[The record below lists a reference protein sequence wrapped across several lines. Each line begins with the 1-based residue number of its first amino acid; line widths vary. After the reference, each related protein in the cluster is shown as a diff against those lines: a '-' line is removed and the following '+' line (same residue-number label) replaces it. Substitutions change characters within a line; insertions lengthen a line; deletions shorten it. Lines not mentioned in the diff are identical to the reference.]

1 MIAISRNLTY
11 NDFNNLQGV
20 FAMSANKKLNLTM
33 LCDFYELTMSN
44 GYFQKGYKDR
54 ICYFDVFYRQC
65 PDGGGFAIA
74 AGLEQVIQ
82 YIQDLH
88 FDPEDIEYLR
98 GRNLFSEEFLAY
110 LADFR
115 FTGDIWAVP
124 EGTPVFPKEPIMT
137 VRAPAIEAQLIETY
151 VLLVINHQSLIATKA
166 NRVVRAA
173 EGRTVLEF
181 GSRRAQGAD
190 AAIYGAR
197 AAYIGGCN
205 GTACTISDQLFGV
218 YAGGTMAHAWVQMF
232 DSEYEAFKAYCELY
246 PNNATLLVDTYNT
259 LKSGV
264 PNAIRVFN
272 DVLKPRGITKCGI
285 RLDSG
290 DIAYLSREARKM
302 LDAAGW
308 TECQISASNSLD
320 EHIIRDLLRQGA
332 QIDMFGV
339 GERLITARSEP
350 VFGGVYKLTA
360 VEGDDG
366 AIIPKIKISENVGKI
381 TNPHFKKL
389 YRFYGNDTG
398 KAIAD
403 YLCVYDETV
412 DDSGE
417 MEIFDP
423 DATWKTKTVYNFT
436 AKELQVPIFKNGELV
451 YQCPDLQQIRTYC
464 MDQVNTLWDEVKRF
478 DNPHNYY
485 VDLSQKLWD
494 IKYSLLKDK
503 GAR

>member
-1 MIAISRNLTY
+1 MTVNE
-11 NDFNNLQGV
+11 
-20 FAMSANKKLNLTM
+20 KLNLTM
-33 LCDFYELTMSN
+33 LCDFYELTMAN
-44 GYFQKGYKDR
+44 GYFEKGYRDK
-54 ICYFDVFYRQC
+54 ICYFDVFFRQC
-65 PDGGGFAIA
+65 PDKGGFAIA
-74 AGLEQVIQ
+74 AGLEQIID
-82 YIQDLH
+82 YIKDLH
-88 FDPEDIEYLR
+88 FSAEDIAYLR
-98 GRNLFSEEFLAY
+98 GRKLFSEEFLSY

-115 FTGDIWAVP
+115 FTGDMWAVP
-124 EGTPVFPKEPIMT
+124 EGTPIFPNEPIIT
-137 VRAPAIEAQLIETY
+137 VRAPAIQAQLIETF
-151 VLLVINHQSLIATKA
+151 LLLSINHQSLIATKA

-173 EGRTVLEF
+173 QGRTVLEF

-190 AAIYGAR
+190 AAILGAR

-232 DSEYEAFKAYCELY
+232 DSEYEAFKKYCELY

-272 DVLKPRGITKCGI
+272 EVLKPMGITKCGI

-290 DIAYLSREARKM
+290 DMAYLTQKARKM
-302 LDAAGW
+302 LDDAGW
-308 TECQISASNSLD
+308 TECQISVSNSLD
-320 EHIIRDLLRQGA
+320 EYIIQDLLRQGA
-332 QIDMFGV
+332 KIDMFGV

-350 VFGGVYKLTA
+350 VFGGVYKLA
-360 VEGDDG
+360 GVEQEDG
-366 AIIPKIKISENVGKI
+366 SILPKIKISENVGKI

-403 YLCVYDETV
+403 YLCLHDEVV

-423 DATWKTKTVYNFT
+423 EATWKVKTVYDFT
-436 AKELQVPIFKNGELV
+436 AKELMVPIFKNGEQV
-451 YQCPDLQQIRTYC
+451 YQCPDLQQVRAYC
-464 MDQVNTLWDEVKRF
+464 QEQVDTLWDEVKRF
-478 DNPHNYY
+478 DNPHTYY

-494 IKYSLLKDK
+494 IKQELLKK
-503 GAR
+503 KR

>member
-1 MIAISRNLTY
+1 MKTSE
-11 NDFNNLQGV
+11 
-20 FAMSANKKLNLTM
+20 KLNLTM
-33 LCDFYELTMSN
+33 LCDFYELTMGN
-44 GYFQKGYKDR
+44 GYFEKGYKDR
-54 ICYFDVFYRQC
+54 ITYFDLFFRRC

-74 AGLEQVIQ
+74 AGLEQIIE
-82 YIQDLH
+82 YIQNLH
-88 FDPEDIEYLR
+88 FSAEDIEYLR

-124 EGTPVFPKEPIMT
+124 EGTPIFPQEPIIT
-137 VRAPAIEAQLIETY
+137 VRAPAIEAQLIETF
-151 VLLVINHQSLIATKA
+151 LLLCINHQSLIATKA

-173 EGRTVLEF
+173 QGRTVLEF

-190 AAIYGAR
+190 AAILGAR

-205 GTACTISDQLFGV
+205 GTACTISDQLYGV

-232 DSEYEAFKAYCELY
+232 DSEYEAFKAYCEMY

-272 DVLKPRGITKCGI
+272 EVLKPKGITKCGI

-290 DIAYLSREARKM
+290 DMAYLPQKARKM
-302 LDAAGW
+302 LDDAGW
-308 TECQISASNSLD
+308 TECQISVSNSLD
-320 EHIIRDLLRQGA
+320 EYIIQDILRQGA
-332 QIDMFGV
+332 KIDMFGV

-350 VFGGVYKLTA
+350 VFGGVYKLAA
-360 VEGDDG
+360 VVNDDG
-366 AIIPKIKISENVGKI
+366 EIVPKIKISENVGKI

-389 YRFYGNDTG
+389 YRFIGKDTG

-403 YLCVYDETV
+403 YLCVHDETV
-412 DDSGE
+412 DDSKDI
-417 MEIFDP
+417 EIFDP
-423 DATWKTKTVYNFT
+423 EATWKRKTVYNYT

-451 YQCPDLQQIRTYC
+451 YECPELSQIRAYC
-464 MDQVNTLWDEVKRF
+464 LEQVDTLWDEIKRF
-478 DNPHNYY
+478 DNPQNYY

-494 IKYSLLKDK
+494 IKYGLLKK
-503 GAR
+503 NS

>member
-1 MIAISRNLTY
+1 MATNE
-11 NDFNNLQGV
+11 
-20 FAMSANKKLNLTM
+20 KLNLTM
-33 LCDFYELTMSN
+33 LCDFYELTMGN
-44 GYFQKGYKDR
+44 GYFAKGYKER
-54 ICYFDVFYRQC
+54 ITYFDLFFRRC

-74 AGLEQVIQ
+74 AGLEQIVD
-82 YIQDLH
+82 YIRNLH
-88 FDPEDIEYLR
+88 FSAEDIEYLR
-98 GRNLFSEEFLAY
+98 GRNLFSEEFLQY

-124 EGTPVFPKEPIMT
+124 EGTPVFPHEPIIT
-137 VRAPAIEAQLIETY
+137 VKAPAIEAQLIETF
-151 VLLVINHQSLIATKA
+151 LLLTVNHQSLIATKA

-173 EGRTVLEF
+173 QGRTVLEF

-190 AAIYGAR
+190 AAILGSR

-232 DSEYEAFKAYCELY
+232 DTEYEAFKAYCEIY

-272 DVLKPRGITKCGI
+272 EVLKPKGITKCGI

-290 DIAYLSREARKM
+290 DMAYLTQKARQM
-302 LDAAGW
+302 LDEAGW
-308 TECQISASNSLD
+308 TECQISVSNSLD
-320 EHIIRDLLRQGA
+320 EYIIQDLLRQGA
-332 QIDMFGV
+332 KIDMFGV

-350 VFGGVYKLTA
+350 VFGGVYKLAA
-360 VEGDDG
+360 VENEDG
-366 AIIPKIKISENVGKI
+366 SITPKIKISENIGKI

-403 YLCVYDETV
+403 YLCVHDEVV
-412 DDSGE
+412 DDSRD

-423 DATWKTKTVYNFT
+423 EATWKTKTVYNFT

-451 YQCPDLQQIRTYC
+451 YKCPSLQEVRAYC
-464 MDQVNTLWDEVKRF
+464 MEQVDTLWDEVKRF
-478 DNPHNYY
+478 DNPLTYY

-494 IKYSLLKDK
+494 IKYDLLKHNGK
-503 GAR
+503 K

>member
-1 MIAISRNLTY
+1 MATSE
-11 NDFNNLQGV
+11 
-20 FAMSANKKLNLTM
+20 KLNLTM
-33 LCDFYELTMSN
+33 LCDFYELTMGN
-44 GYFQKGYKDR
+44 GYFEKGYKDR
-54 ICYFDVFYRQC
+54 ITYFDLFFRRC

-74 AGLEQVIQ
+74 AGLEQIVD
-82 YIQDLH
+82 YIQNLH
-88 FDPEDIEYLR
+88 FSAEDIEYLR
-98 GRNLFSEEFLAY
+98 GRKLFSEEFLKY
-110 LADFR
+110 LADFK

-124 EGTPVFPKEPIMT
+124 EGTPIFPHEPIIT
-137 VRAPAIEAQLIETY
+137 VKAPAIEAQLIETFM
-151 VLLVINHQSLIATKA
+151 LLSINHQSLIATKA

-173 EGRTVLEF
+173 QGRTVLEF

-190 AAIYGAR
+190 AAILGSR

-205 GTACTISDQLFGV
+205 GTACTISDQLYGV

-232 DSEYEAFKAYCELY
+232 DSEYEAFKAYCEIY
-246 PNNATLLVDTYNT
+246 PENATLLVDTYNT

-272 DVLKPRGITKCGI
+272 EVLKPRGITKCGI

-290 DIAYLSREARKM
+290 DMAYLTQKARKM
-302 LDAAGW
+302 LDDAGW
-308 TECQISASNSLD
+308 TECKISVSNSLD
-320 EHIIRDLLRQGA
+320 EYIIQDLLRQGA
-332 QIDMFGV
+332 KIDMFGV

-350 VFGGVYKLTA
+350 VFGGVYKLAA
-360 VEGDDG
+360 VEQEDG
-366 AIIPKIKISENVGKI
+366 TIQPKIKISENVGKI

-403 YLCVYDETV
+403 YLCVHDETV
-412 DDSGE
+412 DDGKDLV
-417 MEIFDP
+417 IFDP

-451 YQCPDLQQIRTYC
+451 YQCPDLQQVRAYC
-464 MDQVNTLWDEVKRF
+464 MEQVDTLWDEVKRF
-478 DNPHNYY
+478 DNPHTYY

-494 IKYSLLKDK
+494 IKYSLLKHNGK
-503 GAR
+503 A

>member
-1 MIAISRNLTY
+1 MATTE
-11 NDFNNLQGV
+11 
-20 FAMSANKKLNLTM
+20 KLNLTM
-33 LCDFYELTMSN
+33 LCDFYELTMGN
-44 GYFQKGYKDR
+44 GYFEKGYKDR
-54 ICYFDVFYRQC
+54 ITYFDLFFRRC

-74 AGLEQVIQ
+74 AGLEQIIQ

-88 FDPEDIEYLR
+88 FSTEDVEYLR
-98 GRNLFSEEFLAY
+98 SRKLFSEEFLQY

-124 EGTPVFPKEPIMT
+124 EGTPIFPHEPIIT
-137 VRAPAIEAQLIETY
+137 VRAPAIEAQLIETF
-151 VLLVINHQSLIATKA
+151 LLLTINHQSLIATKA

-173 EGRTVLEF
+173 QGRTVLEF

-190 AAIYGAR
+190 AAILGSR

-232 DSEYEAFKAYCELY
+232 DSEYEAFKSYCEIY
-246 PNNATLLVDTYNT
+246 PENATLLVDTYNT

-272 DVLKPRGITKCGI
+272 EVLKPKGITKCGI

-290 DIAYLSREARKM
+290 DMAYLTQKARKM
-302 LDAAGW
+302 LDDAGW
-308 TECQISASNSLD
+308 TECKISVSNSLD
-320 EHIIRDLLRQGA
+320 EYIIQDLLRQGA
-332 QIDMFGV
+332 KIDMFGV

-350 VFGGVYKLTA
+350 VFGGVYKLAA
-360 VEGDDG
+360 VEREDG
-366 AIIPKIKISENVGKI
+366 SIQPKIKISENVGKI

-412 DDSGE
+412 DDSRD

-423 DATWKTKTVYNFT
+423 EATWKTKTVYNFT
-436 AKELQVPIFKNGELV
+436 AKELQVPIFRKGELV
-451 YQCPDLQQIRTYC
+451 YQCPDLQQIQAYC
-464 MDQVNTLWDEVKRF
+464 LEQVDMLWDEVKRF
-478 DNPHNYY
+478 DNPHTYY

-494 IKYSLLKDK
+494 IKYNLLKK
-503 GAR
+503 HNGKA